1 MRTIQMRT
9 EAICSEFA
17 IARELAT
24 ITYIFVTVVVES
36 RSHVQLFYLM
46 DNRTPGPSVLHCLLA
61 FAQIH
66 IHWVGDATALFSF
79 WPQLLPASGSF
90 PMNWLSA
97 SGGQSIGAS
106 ASATGLPMNTQGWF
120 PLGLTGL
127 ISLQSKELSRVFSS
141 PQLKSTNSLTFS
153 LLYDPTLTPVHAY
166 WKNHSF
172 DYVDL
177 CRQSDVSAFQYAA

>member
-1 MRTIQMRT
+1 MRT

-24 ITYIFVTVVVES
+24 ITYIFVIVVVVES
-36 RSHVQLFYLM
+36 QSHVQLFYLM
-46 DNRTPGPSVLHCLLA
+46 GHRTPVSTALHYLLA

-66 IHWVGDATALFSF
+66 IHWVGDATALSSF
-79 WPQLLPASGSF
+79 WIQLLPASGSF
-90 PMNWLSA
+90 PMNWLFA

-106 ASATGLPMNTQGWF
+106 ASATGLPMNIQGWF

-153 LLYDPTLTPVHAY
+153 LLYDPTLTSVHAY
-166 WKNHSF
+166 WKNYSF

-177 CRQSDVSAFQYAA
+177 CWQSDVSAFQYAA